1 MSAVVMGVGWAYIT
15 LMSGLILILGIAAGR
30 AYHEKQVY
38 KKLFL
43 NQKVIN
49 NQNYEYWLNFFSRH
63 GMIKEVRQGEDGEKI
78 WVILTDL
85 LQEHKKEVTVAIL
98 DFMGC
103 KILDDWGDEN
113 VHDE

>member
-1 MSAVVMGVGWAYIT
+1 MIMTVGWGYIIF
-15 LMSGLILILGIAAGR
+15 MSTLILILGIAAGR
-30 AYHEKQVY
+30 GYQLQLTY

-43 NQKVIN
+43 NQKAIN
-49 NQNYEYWLNFFSRH
+49 NQNYEYWLNFFARH
-63 GMIKEVRQGEDGEKI
+63 GILKEVQPGKDGERI
-78 WVILTDL
+78 WVILTDT
-85 LQEHKKEVTVAIL
+85 LQEHKKEATIAIL